1 MQPARRR
8 PLFTKSGTVAARVT
22 PASISSIVAK
32 IGKAAGVELSDS
44 RVLAPHQLRHL
55 WADAHYRAGTP
66 EAVMRQLGGWQG
78 SIPTTYGQDAAEER
92 AIAIGLQSDRS
103 VLGLIQERGRSR

>member
-1 MQPARRR
+1 
-8 PLFTKSGTVAARVT
+8 
-22 PASISSIVAK
+22 
-32 IGKAAGVELSDS
+32 
-44 RVLAPHQLRHL
+44 
-55 WADAHYRAGTP
+55 
-66 EAVMRQLGGWQG
+66 MRQLGGWQG